1 MDSSMKLFIN
11 SMSER
16 TMCHPK
22 TSSTAKH
29 NDTHTCPL
37 FLCKTHK

>member
-1 MDSSMKLFIN
+1 
-11 SMSER
+11 MSER

-37 FLCKTHK
+37 FVQNPQVNPFRPLLDNIE